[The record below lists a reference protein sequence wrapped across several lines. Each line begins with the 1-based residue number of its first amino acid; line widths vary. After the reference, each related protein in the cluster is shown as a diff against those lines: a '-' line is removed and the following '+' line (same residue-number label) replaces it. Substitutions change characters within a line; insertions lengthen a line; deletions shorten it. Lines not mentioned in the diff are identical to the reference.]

1 MTAAAT
7 KRFPRP
13 GFLGS
18 AEPSFGIA
26 REGWPLVLLAAALAV
41 LCLLAGWLV
50 PAAIALVAVGLS
62 VLYFR
67 EPGGEFPATPSGIY
81 APLSGRV
88 MSTRRVC
95 KGPLGAPT
103 LRLRLRVSWFRGYA
117 LRAPVDGQVR
127 EPARPHV
134 RGVGWLQ
141 TVSGADVVMVPKAG
155 YAGRGSILRMS
166 FGQRVGQARRV
177 GLRRAL
183 RVVDVYVP
191 TDSEVRAVVG
201 TRTVAGR
208 TVLASLS

>member
-1 MTAAAT
+1 MIAAVT

-26 REGWPLVLLAAALAV
+26 REGWPLVLLAAALLCV
-41 LCLLAGWLV
+41 CLLVGWVLAAGV
-50 PAAIALVAVGLS
+50 ALLTLAFCVC
-62 VLYFR
+62 YFR

-88 MSTRRVC
+88 MSVRRVR
-95 KGPLGAPT
+95 KGPLGAPA

-127 EPARPHV
+127 EPARPHA
-134 RGVGWLQ
+134 RGVGWLH
-141 TVSGADVVMVPKAG
+141 TVSGADVLMVPKAG

-166 FGQRVGQARRV
+166 FGQRVGQARRI
-177 GLRRAL
+177 GPRRAL

-191 TDSEVRAVVG
+191 MDSEVRAAVG
-201 TRTVAGR
+201 ARTTAGR